1 MPTLILLLTFP
12 FTGAPSDSV
21 TVAEVMA
28 AYEETFQILV
38 YPMGDDTLFTVVV
51 PSELSGDNPL
61 AGFQDDNGF
70 FLTYLVGHA
79 VSFNREEI
87 FEANAPVEE
96 RKQTFYEALRADHP
110 FTGALLTAFGRYL
123 ASQGGVLVGW
133 DQTGEVRRVA
143 EDELQRLAVRF
154 FFPDAV
160 TEEGKLTGHICV
172 GINGLEDF
180 DWERDVLIE
189 AFVYATIFRA
199 LRDGRYGLEA
209 EFRGALDAAQNLA
222 LSVDEG
228 TMITRAQ
235 GAVWAGLDRSDNI
248 RKMLRESYEQ
258 RKSYVPFQIVQ
269 QGSLQR

>member
-1 MPTLILLLTFP
+1 MPTLILMMTLPLTLGP
-12 FTGAPSDSV
+12 GDSV
-21 TVAEVMA
+21 TVAQVMA
-28 AYEETFQILV
+28 AYEETFQVLV

-51 PSELSGDNPL
+51 PPELDGDNPL
-61 AGFQDDNGF
+61 AGFQDDDGF

-79 VSFNREEI
+79 LSFNREEI
-87 FEANAPVEE
+87 FEVEAPVEE
-96 RKQTFYEALRADHP
+96 RKRLFYEALGNDHQ
-110 FTGALLTAFGRYL
+110 FAEALLTSFGRYL
-123 ASQGGVLVGW
+123 ESQGGVLVGW
-133 DQTGEVRRVA
+133 DQAGEVRRVT

-209 EFRGALDAAQNLA
+209 EFRRALDAAQGLG

-235 GAVWAGLDRSDNI
+235 GAVWAVLARSDNI
-248 RKMLRESYEQ
+248 RNMLRDSYEL
-258 RKSYVPFQIVQ
+258 RKAYVPFQIV
-269 QGSLQR
+269 L